1 MSIIKDDEGKTNLEF
16 ILKAIVII
24 IIISSIAI
32 SIFDSD
38 EKRSSNVKY
47 EDGNVEVYEKR
58 DGELYKVDEYNE
70 FDSVI
75 EDRENYLRDRGRF

>member
-1 MSIIKDDEGKTNLEF
+1 MLSLKDDEGKTSWQF
-16 ILKAIVII
+16 IGKTVVVV

-32 SIFDSD
+32 SIFDND

-58 DGELYKVDEYNE
+58 DGELHKVDEYNE
-70 FDSVI
+70 FDDAI
-75 EDRENYLRDRGRF
+75 EDRNDYLRDRGRF